1 MNINERVNKLRELMK
16 ENGITAY
23 IIPTSDPHQSEYVAE
38 HYKGRSWIS
47 GFTGSAGTVV
57 ITQEDANLW
66 TDGRYFIQAE
76 NQLKDSVYKL
86 FKMGVAGVPSY
97 IEWLKDIIESGET
110 IGYDG
115 KVFSQTTAEE
125 LEKEFDGYS
134 ISFNDKYDLLGEI
147 WEDRP
152 ELAKKE
158 AFLHELSYTGIS
170 SSEKI
175 TKIRENMKSK
185 GADYFLIA
193 SLDDIAWLY
202 NIRGNDIKNN
212 PVIISYALVSMDK
225 AYLFVDRDKINVDV
239 ENFLNDNEIQVLLYK
254 DIIEYVQEIEND
266 TTVILEKNKINR
278 WIYDAIPEECNIIDE
293 LNYTTVLKGKKND
306 TEIENQRNAYIKDGV
321 ALTKFLYW
329 LDDNVGKIEI
339 TELSAADKLLE
350 FRQEQDLFIEPS
362 FNTISAYGANAAMA
376 HYSATMDSFSVI
388 EKKGFYLV
396 DSGGQ
401 HLDGTTDITRTVA
414 VGSLTDEEKK
424 DFTLTLKGHINL
436 MNAKFL
442 EGTSGYQL
450 DILCRYPMWEE
461 GLDFKHGTG
470 HGIGYL
476 LNVHEGPHRI
486 ASIPNF
492 VALEKGMITSI
503 EPGVYKAGKH
513 GIRIENIA
521 VVDDY
526 MESESGK
533 FLKFEVLSYVPI
545 DLDAIDVD
553 LLSNTEKE
561 WLNDYHSK
569 VYDKLSPYL
578 SEEERIWLENK
589 TRSI

>member
-1 MNINERVNKLRELMK
+1 
-16 ENGITAY
+16 
-23 IIPTSDPHQSEYVAE
+23 
-38 HYKGRSWIS
+38 
-47 GFTGSAGTVV
+47 
-57 ITQEDANLW
+57 
-66 TDGRYFIQAE
+66 
-76 NQLKDSVYKL
+76 
-86 FKMGVAGVPSY
+86 
-97 IEWLKDIIESGET
+97 
-110 IGYDG
+110 
-115 KVFSQTTAEE
+115 
-125 LEKEFDGYS
+125 
-134 ISFNDKYDLLGEI
+134 
-147 WEDRP
+147 
-152 ELAKKE
+152 
-158 AFLHELSYTGIS
+158 
-170 SSEKI
+170 
-175 TKIRENMKSK
+175 
-185 GADYFLIA
+185 
-193 SLDDIAWLY
+193 
-202 NIRGNDIKNN
+202 
-212 PVIISYALVSMDK
+212 
-225 AYLFVDRDKINVDV
+225 
-239 ENFLNDNEIQVLLYK
+239 
-254 DIIEYVQEIEND
+254 
-266 TTVILEKNKINR
+266 
-278 WIYDAIPEECNIIDE
+278 
-293 LNYTTVLKGKKND
+293 
-306 TEIENQRNAYIKDGV
+306 
-321 ALTKFLYW
+321 
-329 LDDNVGKIEI
+329 
-339 TELSAADKLLE
+339 
-350 FRQEQDLFIEPS
+350 
-362 FNTISAYGANAAMA
+362 
-376 HYSATMDSFSVI
+376 
-388 EKKGFYLV
+388 
-396 DSGGQ
+396 
-401 HLDGTTDITRTVA
+401 
-414 VGSLTDEEKK
+414 
-424 DFTLTLKGHINL
+424 